1 MAACAGPL
9 ASPALQ
15 CALTSL
21 SALLRQNPNY
31 RNTWLAQVVSEIG
44 DYFNN
49 IAVFALV
56 MEKSGSG
63 LVVSGVMLSR
73 AIPAVLAGP
82 LAGVVLDRFDR
93 KRIMIASDL
102 LRAVIALAFLLTIHQ
117 PRPWLLYLLSGLL
130 MFASPFFTAGRAAIL
145 PTIATADELHA
156 ANSITQTT
164 QWATL
169 TAGTLLAG
177 YSAASLGYQWAFII
191 NSASFLF
198 SACAIWRISVPQG
211 FRAARSIVPGARPWH
226 DYRDGLVYMRGVP
239 LTMGIAMISVGWA
252 MGGGAAQ
259 ILFALFGEQVF
270 HRGAAGIGSIW
281 GFAGIGLLI
290 GGAIGH
296 LCGRRATFA
305 GYKRTVTLSYVIHG
319 GAYMLFSQTAS
330 YPIALLLMMLSRV
343 GMAVTSVLNNAQ
355 LLRHTPDQF
364 RGRVFSTL
372 ESLRWS
378 SMILSMAAAGIASQ
392 YCSPRTI
399 GLIAGALG
407 LATALAWAWLDSTG
421 RLPEPLVQPSPNHSS
436 IPRR

>member
-1 MAACAGPL
+1 M
-9 ASPALQ
+9 
-15 CALTSL
+15 TSV
-21 SALLRQNPNY
+21 SDLLRQNANY

-63 LVVSGVMLSR
+63 LVISGVMLSR

-82 LAGVVLDRFDR
+82 VAGVLLDRLDR
-93 KRIMIASDL
+93 KYIMIASDL
-102 LRAVIALAFLLTIHQ
+102 VRAIIAFAFLFTIHQ
-117 PRPWLLYLLSGLL
+117 PRPWLLYLLSALL
-130 MFASPFFTAGRAAIL
+130 MFASPFFTAGRASIL
-145 PTIATADELHA
+145 PTIATADQLHA
-156 ANSITQTT
+156 ANSLTQTT

-177 YSAASLGYQWAFII
+177 FSAAALGYHWAFVI
-191 NSASFLF
+191 NALSFLF
-198 SACAIWRISVPQG
+198 SAAAIWRIAVPQG
-211 FRAARSIVPGARPWH
+211 FRPPRSAKTGAPPWH
-226 DYRDGLVYMRGVP
+226 DYREGLAYMRRVP

-270 HRGAAGIGSIW
+270 HRGPAGIGSIW

-290 GGAIGH
+290 GGALGH
-296 LCGRRATFA
+296 LRGKQATFA
-305 GYKRTVTLSYVIHG
+305 GYKRTVTLSYLLHG
-319 GAYMLFSQTAS
+319 GAYMLFSQATS
-330 YPIALLLMMLSRV
+330 YPAALLFMLLSRV

-378 SMILSMAAAGIASQ
+378 AMIVSMAAAGIASQ
-392 YCSPRTI
+392 HVSPRTI
-399 GLIAGALG
+399 GLVAGALG
-407 LATALAWAWLDSTG
+407 SVTALVWAWLDSTG
-421 RLPEPLVQPSPNHSS
+421 RLPEP
-436 IPRR
+436 